1 MADFYTYRNKVAS
14 RRRKR
19 RMMIVL
25 VIVLTVVLAAVGWYN
40 FHPADKQQGEPA
52 PPESSSQT
60 LPESAAEPSPTPETT
75 LQPTPT
81 PTAAPTSAEPRR
93 ILPAVDT
100 TVWDTA
106 APVTQTID
114 DGYFSTD
121 HRMAAVPM
129 LGTVTKDYF
138 NTVTFVGDSIASGL
152 GIYATGYQN
161 AKYATYISAGVDTF
175 VNNVKVKNAV
185 TNEQETP
192 IEAIAASQP
201 DYVYLLVGTNNL
213 VRQGGEENFIAY
225 YERLIDILRENLD
238 PGVIY
243 YIQSIPA
250 VQEDVVDTK
259 PGLDNARIAT
269 VNDMLANM
277 ALRKGCYFVNIGET
291 LNSLTDGSQ
300 KDEYETADGVHFNPS
315 GYRAWAD
322 YLASHTIW
330 NRRSIYAGQN
340 PYYIYGT

>member
-25 VIVLTVVLAAVGWYN
+25 VIVLTVVLAAAGWYN
-40 FHPADKQQGEPA
+40 FHPTNMQQGEPT
-52 PPESSSQT
+52 PPKSSSES
-60 LPESAAEPSPTPETT
+60 LPESPTPEATP
-75 LQPTPT
+75 QPTPT
-81 PTAAPTSAEPRR
+81 PTAAPASVEPRR

-100 TVWDTA
+100 AVWDTA

-238 PGVIY
+238 AGVIY

-250 VQEDVVDTK
+250 VQEDVVNTK

>member
-25 VIVLTVVLAAVGWYN
+25 VIVLTVVLAAAGWYN
-40 FHPADKQQGEPA
+40 FHPADKQQGEPT
-52 PPESSSQT
+52 PPKSSSES
-60 LPESAAEPSPTPETT
+60 LPESTAEPSPTPEATP
-75 LQPTPT
+75 QPT
-81 PTAAPTSAEPRR
+81 PTAAPASAEPRR

-100 TVWDTA
+100 AVWDTS

-291 LNSLTDGSQ
+291 LNNLTDGSQ

>member
-25 VIVLTVVLAAVGWYN
+25 VIVLTVVLAAAGWYN
-40 FHPADKQQGEPA
+40 FHPTNMQQGEPT
-52 PPESSSQT
+52 PPKSSSES
-60 LPESAAEPSPTPETT
+60 LPESTAEPSPTPEATP
-75 LQPTPT
+75 QPTPT
-81 PTAAPTSAEPRR
+81 PTAAPASAEPRR

-100 TVWDTA
+100 AVWDTA

-250 VQEDVVDTK
+250 VQEDVVNTK

>member
-25 VIVLTVVLAAVGWYN
+25 VIVLTVVLAAAGWYN
-40 FHPADKQQGEPA
+40 FRPADKQQSKPT

-60 LPESAAEPSPTPETT
+60 LPESAAEPSPTPEAT

-81 PTAAPTSAEPRR
+81 PTAAPASAEPRR

-100 TVWDTA
+100 TVWDTS
-106 APVTQTID
+106 APVSQTID

-250 VQEDVVDTK
+250 VQEDVVNTK

-291 LNSLTDGSQ
+291 LNNLTDGSQ

>member
-14 RRRKR
+14 QRRKR

-25 VIVLTVVLAAVGWYN
+25 VIVLTVVLAAAGWYN
-40 FHPADKQQGEPA
+40 FHPADKQQGEPT
-52 PPESSSQT
+52 PPKSSSEA
-60 LPESAAEPSPTPETT
+60 LPESAAEPSPTPEATP
-75 LQPTPT
+75 QPTPS
-81 PTAAPTSAEPRR
+81 AAPASAEPRR

-100 TVWDTA
+100 TVWDTS
-106 APVTQTID
+106 APVSQTID

-250 VQEDVVDTK
+250 VQEDVVNTK

-291 LNSLTDGSQ
+291 LYSLTDGSQ

>member
-25 VIVLTVVLAAVGWYN
+25 VIVLTVVLAAAGWYN
-40 FHPADKQQGEPA
+40 FHPADKQQGEPT
-52 PPESSSQT
+52 PPKSSSEA
-60 LPESAAEPSPTPETT
+60 LPESTAEPSPTPEATP
-75 LQPTPT
+75 QPTPT
-81 PTAAPTSAEPRR
+81 PTAAPASAEPRR

-100 TVWDTA
+100 TVWDTS
-106 APVTQTID
+106 APVSQTID